1 MKNLRTNP
9 YWMPPK
15 TWLSK
20 MSPLEHAIAEQRK
33 CADYRGPD
41 IAGAWRGL
49 NDWLMEEVL
58 IRLEMDKD
66 DKYRHRD

>member
-1 MKNLRTNP
+1 
-9 YWMPPK
+9 
-15 TWLSK
+15 

-58 IRLEMDKD
+58 IRLEMDDALKTKD
-66 DKYRHRD
+66 DD